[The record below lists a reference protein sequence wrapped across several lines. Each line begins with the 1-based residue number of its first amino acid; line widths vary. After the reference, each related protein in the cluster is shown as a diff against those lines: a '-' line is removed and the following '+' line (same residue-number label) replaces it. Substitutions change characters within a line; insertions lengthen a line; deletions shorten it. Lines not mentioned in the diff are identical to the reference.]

1 MTVAMSRGL
10 LVALVILWISP
21 YSLSHSYYM
30 RWNAKSQAFFV
41 YPQQA
46 GSPLGIRSTE
56 GASCC
61 FGGTMEWF
69 RSLIYNFSI
78 CTPAQK
84 IKRAATDFVSHLR
97 LFQLI
102 TPTDPRGTGP
112 PGFSGRWRPPRWAYP
127 RGRSRR
133 TTCRCCAAPGSL
145 PCLPRSVR

>member
-84 IKRAATDFVSHLR
+84 VKRAATDFVSRR
-97 LFQLI
+97 LVILNAKEQIPRRMTGTRSIAFIFLPS
-102 TPTDPRGTGP
+102 TELKHNRNGVKWCGSTDT
-112 PGFSGRWRPPRWAYP
+112 
-127 RGRSRR
+127 
-133 TTCRCCAAPGSL
+133 
-145 PCLPRSVR
+145 